1 MYETQYRFSG
11 RLVYPRPWSESY
23 HKLHKFNPSIET
35 AYITMRKKHEDVNL
49 QKQKKRKTSCIHVS
63 SPYFLTIQSAHSYSL
78 IYTSSNHMN
87 LKKTIAEIKSR
98 KTTDG
103 RESETCTW
111 RKASM
116 QTTRTWSTMW
126 RMTSMGSG
134 WPPVPRTRRWRCGTS
149 RRTGSGF
156 ALLGVHLQCTSQ
168 IN

>member
-35 AYITMRKKHEDVNL
+35 AYITMRKTRRRKFT
-49 QKQKKRKTSCIHVS
+49 KTKKKRKASCINVP

-98 KTTDG
+98 KTTDRRVG
-103 RESETCTW
+103 DMYVTKSINANHEDLIHDVAYDFYGKRMATCSSDQKVKVW
-111 RKASM
+111 DQQENGEWVCSARS
-116 QTTRTWSTMW
+116 W
-126 RMTSMGSG
+126 
-134 WPPVPRTRRWRCGTS
+134 
-149 RRTGSGF
+149 
-156 ALLGVHLQCTSQ
+156 
-168 IN
+168 I